1 LPWTPDEL
9 HMKIIKTE
17 RLFLRN
23 LEVNDWQAVN
33 EYASDP
39 EVVRYMN
46 WGPNT
51 EKETKEFIQRAMS
64 TQKVKPRRIYSLAIV
79 VEKEDRLIGSCGIN
93 VSNPE
98 NREGW
103 LGYCLDRN
111 FWGKGYGTEV
121 ARVLM
126 DFGFTELTLHRIFAT
141 CDPGNTASAHVLEK
155 SGMKREGCLREHK
168 WSKGKWRDSYLYA
181 ILEHEWKPP
190 KK

>member
-1 LPWTPDEL
+1 
-9 HMKIIKTE
+9 M
-17 RLFLRN
+17 
-23 LEVNDWQAVN
+23 EVNDWQAVN

-39 EVVRYMN
+39 EVVRYMD

-64 TQKVKPRRIYSLAIV
+64 IQKEKPRRMYTLAIV
-79 VEKEDRLIGSCGIN
+79 VEQGDRLIGSCGIN

-121 ARVLM
+121 VRGLM
-126 DFGFTELTLHRIFAT
+126 DFGFTELALHRIFAT
-141 CDPGNTASAHVLEK
+141 CDLGNTASAHVLEK

-168 WSKGKWRDSYLYA
+168 WSKEEWRDSYLYA
-181 ILEHEWKPP
+181 ILEHEWKPS

>member
-1 LPWTPDEL
+1 
-9 HMKIIKTE
+9 MKIIKTE

-39 EVVRYMN
+39 EVVRYMD

-64 TQKVKPRRIYSLAIV
+64 TRNEKPRRMYTLAIV
-79 VEKEDRLIGSCGIN
+79 VEQEDRLIGSCGIN

-121 ARVLM
+121 ARGLM
-126 DFGFTELTLHRIFAT
+126 DFGFTELALHRIFAT

-155 SGMKREGCLREHK
+155 SGMTREGCLREHK

-181 ILEHEWKPP
+181 ILEHGWKPL

>member
-1 LPWTPDEL
+1 
-9 HMKIIKTE
+9 MKIIKTE

-39 EVVRYMN
+39 EVVRYMD

-51 EKETKEFIQRAMS
+51 EKETEEFIQRAMS
-64 TQKVKPRRIYSLAIV
+64 TQKEKPRRKYTLAIV

-93 VSNPE
+93 ASNPE

-121 ARVLM
+121 ARGLM
-126 DFGFTELTLHRIFAT
+126 DFGFTELTLHRIFAM
-141 CDPGNTASAHVLEK
+141 CDPGNTASVHVLEK

-181 ILEHEWKPP
+181 ILAHEWKPP

>member
-1 LPWTPDEL
+1 
-9 HMKIIKTE
+9 MKIIKTE

-39 EVVRYMN
+39 EVVRYMD

-51 EKETKEFIQRAMS
+51 EKETKDFIQRAMS
-64 TQKVKPRRIYSLAIV
+64 TQEEKPRRVYSLAIV

-121 ARVLM
+121 ARGLM
-126 DFGFTELTLHRIFAT
+126 DFGFTELALHRIFDR
-141 CDPGNTASAHVLEK
+141 CE
-155 SGMKREGCLREHK
+155 
-168 WSKGKWRDSYLYA
+168 
-181 ILEHEWKPP
+181 
-190 KK
+190 

>member
-1 LPWTPDEL
+1 
-9 HMKIIKTE
+9 MRIIKTE
-17 RLFLRN
+17 RLLLRN

-39 EVVRYMN
+39 EVVRYMD

-64 TQKVKPRRIYSLAIV
+64 TQEEKPRRVYTLAIV

-93 VSNPE
+93 LSNPE

-103 LGYCLDRN
+103 LGYCLDRD

-121 ARVLM
+121 ARGLM
-126 DFGFTELTLHRIFAT
+126 DFGFTELALHRIFAT
-141 CDPGNTASAHVLEK
+141 CDPRNTASAHVLEK

-181 ILEHEWKPP
+181 ILEQEWKPL

>member
-1 LPWTPDEL
+1 MPWTPDEL

-39 EVVRYMN
+39 EVVRYMD

>member
-1 LPWTPDEL
+1 MD
-9 HMKIIKTE
+9 
-17 RLFLRN
+17 
-23 LEVNDWQAVN
+23 
-33 EYASDP
+33 
-39 EVVRYMN
+39 

-64 TQKVKPRRIYSLAIV
+64 TRNEKPRRMYTLAIV

-121 ARVLM
+121 ARGLM
-126 DFGFTELTLHRIFAT
+126 DFGFTELALHRIFAT

-181 ILEHEWKPP
+181 ILEHEWKPH

>member
-1 LPWTPDEL
+1 
-9 HMKIIKTE
+9 MKIIKTE

-39 EVVRYMN
+39 EVVRYMD

-64 TQKVKPRRIYSLAIV
+64 TQEEKSRRMYTLAIV

-93 VSNPE
+93 VSNAE

-103 LGYCLDRN
+103 LGYCLNRN
-111 FWGKGYGTEV
+111 FWGRGYGTEV
-121 ARVLM
+121 ARGLVNL
-126 DFGFTELTLHRIFAT
+126 GFTKLALHRIFAT
-141 CDPGNTASAHVLEK
+141 CDPRNTASAHVLEK

-168 WSKGKWRDSYLYA
+168 WSKGKWRDSCLYA
-181 ILEHEWKPP
+181 ILEHEWKTH